1 MANQINLRILVPHGT
16 KEDHF
21 VGLFLSFLD
30 AVSEVTEG
38 TKKASFL
45 TQFYKER
52 LNKLERRLLSGALG
66 QLLKQLSKMNEKEQ
80 LDESSQFHE
89 DKIPKVIIDLFHSF
103 SINEQF
109 DFDDADFVSSGP
121 LTGRAIERET
131 TVSLKTGGKDE

>member
-1 MANQINLRILVPHGT
+1 MANQIILRILVPRGT

-38 TKKASFL
+38 TRKSTYL
-45 TQFYKER
+45 NQFYKVR
-52 LNKLERRLLSGALG
+52 LNKFERRLLSGALG
-66 QLLKQLSKMNEKEQ
+66 QLLKQLSKMNENIQ
-80 LDESSQFHE
+80 LDESSQFQK
-89 DKIPKVIIDLFHSF
+89 DKIPQVFIDLFHSF
-103 SINEQF
+103 SINEQL

-131 TVSLKTGGKDE
+131 TVSLTTGGKNE